1 MTAIMLASVALGGVD
16 YNRDVRPILSD
27 RCFACHGPDAAA
39 RKAGLRLDTREGA
52 LALLTSG
59 RAAVVAG
66 DPKHS
71 ELTARIHS
79 TDPDFVM
86 PPPKLKRPLSDA
98 ERSILVQW
106 IEDGAQVDQ
115 HWAFVAPR
123 EPRTMVAGPG
133 DAGTRDPIDRLI
145 RARLAGRG
153 LQPAPEA
160 DRVTLLRRASLAL
173 TGLPPTPEEIDAFV
187 ADQAPGAYERRIDA
201 LLASQRAAEH
211 MATTWLDLAR
221 FADTH
226 GYQSDGGSFTWP
238 WRDWL
243 LQSLHRNEP
252 YDRFVRA
259 IIAGDLLPDATT
271 QTRVATAFHRLHR
284 MTEEGGSISEEFRQE
299 GIADRVNTFGATFLG
314 LTLEC
319 ARCHDHK
326 YDPIPTAEF
335 YGLAAMFG
343 GIDENGLKSFA
354 HGGFQPPPTVRL
366 STPEQDAT
374 TTTLTAAALAT
385 RAAWSA
391 ALEASTAGATHGAT
405 TTPAPSIDPSAEGA
419 VAASAGVRTIDLPAP
434 IGHWPFDALA
444 DGQSPNTIDPSKPAT
459 TDRGRAEQLGVA
471 SLTAGHLGQAL
482 ACDGD
487 GGVSLQG
494 TGGLTRHD
502 PLTISLWLRPG
513 ERNARAAILHT
524 SGFYTNDADGS
535 GIELLLEHGR
545 LRWSVI
551 HLWPGSAA
559 SIQTTEP
566 LPLDRWTQVIVRWD
580 GMGRTTGL
588 TIWIDGVRAGTEIVR
603 DHLDGP
609 IAAAPIEVGSR
620 SRDAGFRSGAI
631 DDLKFWRQS
640 LTDAEL
646 AVLAGRE
653 PTASELA
660 AHAGWHATG
669 SQRDAARA
677 ARAALDA
684 HLDAIPRMPCMQ
696 DSPYA
701 RAAMVLTRGAY
712 DHPDPTRPVQPG
724 ALAAVLPFASSAG
737 ANRLDLAEWLADPRH
752 PLLARV
758 EVNRLWAQCFG
769 NGLVETLEN
778 FGTQGSAPVHPDV
791 LDLLAYD
798 FVHGPAA
805 WDRKAMLRR
814 IMLSA
819 TFRQS
824 SSVPAAARAQDP
836 ANTLLARGP
845 GVRLTAEQARDGAL
859 LAGGLLAERLGGPSV
874 RPYQQPGIAA
884 QAGQSDGYQPDTG
897 EGAHR
902 RSLYTFRKR
911 TVPPP
916 SMLTFDAGTR
926 EACQPRRSSTTTPMQ
941 AMALLNDPI
950 FVECAQAIAARA
962 MRDAPTRAARTA
974 RVFRLLAG
982 RAPYD
987 DELAPLTVLVAG
999 QAEAFAT
1006 DLAAARAVSGSDD
1019 PEQAALVLAASTVM
1033 ASDAFVMVR

>member
-1 MTAIMLASVALGGVD
+1 MLACSVLAGGID
-16 YNRDVRPILSD
+16 YNRDVRPILAD

-52 LALLTSG
+52 LALVADG
-59 RAAVVAG
+59 RTAVVAG
-66 DPKHS
+66 DPAHS
-71 ELTARIHS
+71 ELVARIHS
-79 TDPDFVM
+79 NDPDLVM
-86 PPPKLKRPLSDA
+86 PPPELKRPLSEA

-106 IEDGAQVDQ
+106 VEAGAPVDP
-115 HWAFVAPR
+115 HWAFVAPKAAEGR
-123 EPRTMVAGPG
+123 RRGATDGWS
-133 DAGTRDPIDRLI
+133 RDPLDELVLRT
-145 RARLAGRG
+145 LAERS
-153 LQPAPEA
+153 LRPAPEA
-160 DRVTLLRRASLAL
+160 DRATLLRRVSMAL
-173 TGLPPTPEEIDAFV
+173 TGLQPTPEEIDAFI
-187 ADQAPGAYERRIDA
+187 ADQAPGAYERRVDA
-201 LLASQRAAEH
+201 MLSSARAAEH

-226 GYQSDGGSFTWP
+226 GYQSDGPSFTWP

-243 LQSLHRNEP
+243 LRALDRNDP

-271 QTRVATAFHRLHR
+271 ETRVATAFHRLHR
-284 MTEEGGSISEEFRQE
+284 MTEEGGSITEEFRQE
-299 GIADRVNTFGATFLG
+299 GIADRVSTFGATFLG

-326 YDPIPTAEF
+326 YDPIPTEEF

-343 GIDENGLKSFA
+343 RIDENGMKSLA

-366 STPEQDAT
+366 ATPEQEAT
-374 TTTLTAAALAT
+374 MMDLAAKAQ
-385 RAAWSA
+385 AARTE
-391 ALEASTAGATHGAT
+391 LEAAFAAVQAADGAIAIPAAT
-405 TTPAPSIDPSAEGA
+405 
-419 VAASAGVRTIDLPAP
+419 
-434 IGHWPFDALA
+434 GHWPFDTLA
-444 DGQSPNTIDPSKPAT
+444 DGQSPNAIDPLKPAT
-459 TDRGRAEQLGVA
+459 TDRGRGEQLGMA
-471 SLTAGHLGQAL
+471 ALTAGQVGQAL

-487 GGVSLQG
+487 GGVALQG
-494 TGGLTRHD
+494 TGGLSRHD
-502 PLTISLWLRPG
+502 PITIALWMRPG
-513 ERNARAAILHT
+513 ERSARATILHT

-535 GIELLLEHGR
+535 GIELMLEDGR
-545 LRWSVI
+545 LRWSVL

-559 SIQTTEP
+559 SIRTVDE
-566 LPLDRWTQVIVRWD
+566 LPMGQWSLVTVAWD
-580 GMGRTTGL
+580 GLGRAAGL
-588 TIWIDGVRAGTEIVR
+588 SIWIDGRRARTDVVR

-620 SRDAGFRSGAI
+620 SRDAGFRGGSI
-631 DDLKFWRQS
+631 DELRFWRQA
-640 LTDAEL
+640 LTDAEV
-646 AVLAGRE
+646 AVLAARE
-653 PTASELA
+653 VTPDDRRSHAAWQAATA
-660 AHAGWHATG
+660 
-669 SQRDAARA
+669 QRERARTA
-677 ARAALDA
+677 IMALDA
-684 HLDAIPRMPCMQ
+684 HLDSIPRMPCMQ

-701 RAAMVLTRGAY
+701 RATMVLTRGAY
-712 DHPDPTRPVQPG
+712 DQPDPKRPVHPG
-724 ALAAVLPFASSAG
+724 AVAAVLPFASSAG
-737 ANRLDLAEWLADPRH
+737 ASRLDLAQWLIDPRH

-769 NGLVETLEN
+769 SGLVETVEN
-778 FGTQGSAPVHPDV
+778 FGTQGSAPIHPMV
-791 LDLLAYD
+791 LDLLAHD
-798 FVHGPAA
+798 FVHGPTA

-814 IMLSA
+814 IALSA

-824 SSVPAAARAQDP
+824 SSVQAAVRSQDP
-836 ANTLLARGP
+836 GNSLLARGP
-845 GVRLTAEQARDGAL
+845 SVRVSAEQARDSAL
-859 LAGGLLAERLGGPSV
+859 LAAGLLVERLGGPSV

-950 FVECAQAIAARA
+950 FIECAQAIAARA
-962 MRDAPTRAARTA
+962 MRDATTRTERIA

-982 RAPYD
+982 RAPHD
-987 DELAPLTVLVAG
+987 DELAPLTVLVAS
-999 QAEAFAT
+999 QAEVFAR
-1006 DLAAARAVSGSDD
+1006 DGAAARAVSGSDD

>member
-1 MTAIMLASVALGGVD
+1 MIAVMLASVALGGVD
-16 YNRDVRPILSD
+16 YNRDVRPILAD

-39 RKAGLRLDTREGA
+39 RKAGLRLDTRAGA
-52 LALLTSG
+52 LALLASG
-59 RAAVVAG
+59 HAAVVAG
-66 DPKHS
+66 DPQRS

-79 TDPDFVM
+79 TDPDLVM
-86 PPPKLKRPLSDA
+86 PPPELKRPLNEA
-98 ERSILVQW
+98 ERAILVQW
-106 IEDGAQVDQ
+106 IQEGAQVDP
-115 HWAFVAPR
+115 HWAFVAPHA
-123 EPRTMVAGPG
+123 PRAIPTAPS
-133 DAGTRDPIDRLI
+133 DAGARDPIDRLI
-145 RARLAGRG
+145 RARIAARG
-153 LQPAPEA
+153 LHPAPEA
-160 DRVTLLRRASLAL
+160 DRATLLRRASFVL
-173 TGLPPTPEEIDAFV
+173 TGLPPTPEEIDAFL

-201 LLASQRAAEH
+201 LLATQRAAEH

-221 FADTH
+221 CADTH
-226 GYQSDGGSFTWP
+226 GYQSDAPAFTWP

-243 LQSLHRNEP
+243 LQALHRNEP

-259 IIAGDLLPDATT
+259 IIAGDLLPEATT

-284 MTEEGGSISEEFRQE
+284 MTEEGGSIAEEFRQE
-299 GIADRVNTFGATFLG
+299 GIADRVSTFGATFLG

-326 YDPIPTAEF
+326 YDPIPTQEF

-343 GIDENGLKSFA
+343 SIDENGMKSYA

-366 STPEQDAT
+366 STPEQEATTASLAATAFATRTAWTTALAGASLDSIDAT
-374 TTTLTAAALAT
+374 V
-385 RAAWSA
+385 RN
-391 ALEASTAGATHGAT
+391 ASIDSPAEGRVVAAGA
-405 TTPAPSIDPSAEGA
+405 
-419 VAASAGVRTIDLPAP
+419 TIDLPAP

-444 DGQSPNTIDPSKPAT
+444 DGQSPNTTDPSKPAT
-459 TDRGRAEQLGVA
+459 TDRGRGEQLGVA
-471 SLTAGHLGQAL
+471 SLVAGHAGQAL

-502 PLTISLWLRPG
+502 PVTMSLWLRPG

-535 GIELLLEHGR
+535 GFELLLDHGR
-545 LRWSVI
+545 LRWSVM

-559 SIQTTEP
+559 SIQAAEP
-566 LPLDRWTQVIVRWD
+566 LTLDRWTHVVVRWD
-580 GMGRTTGL
+580 GLGQASGL
-588 TIWIDGVRAGTEIVR
+588 SIWIDGARAASEIVR

-620 SRDAGFRSGAI
+620 SRDAGFRAGAI
-631 DDLKFWRQS
+631 DELTIWRHA
-640 LTDAEL
+640 LTDAEV

-653 PTASELA
+653 PTDSERA
-660 AHAGWHATG
+660 AHAAWHAT
-669 SQRDAARA
+669 SSERAAAQAAR
-677 ARAALDA
+677 RALDA
-684 HLDAIPRMPCMQ
+684 HLDAMPSVPCMQ

-701 RAAMVLTRGAY
+701 RATMVLTRGAY
-712 DHPDPTRPVQPG
+712 DQPDPTRPVQPG
-724 ALAAVLPFASSAG
+724 AIAAVLPLAASAG
-737 ANRLDLAEWLADPRH
+737 ATRADLAAWLVDPRH

-778 FGTQGSAPVHPDV
+778 FGTQGSAPMHPDV
-791 LDLLAYD
+791 LDLLAHD
-798 FVHGPAA
+798 FVQGPSA

-814 IMLSA
+814 IVLSA

-824 SSVPAAARAQDP
+824 SAVDAAARAQDP
-836 ANTLLARGP
+836 ANMLLARGP
-845 GVRLTAEQARDGAL
+845 SVRVTAEQARDGAL
-859 LAGGLLAERLGGPSV
+859 LAGGLLVERMGGPSV
-874 RPYQQPGIAA
+874 RPYQQPGIAT
-884 QAGQSDGYQPDTG
+884 QAGQSDGYQPDAG

-926 EACQPRRSSTTTPMQ
+926 EACQSRRSSTTTPMQ

-950 FVECAQAIAARA
+950 FIECAQAIAARA
-962 MRDAPTRAARTA
+962 VHDAPTRAERIA

-982 RAPYD
+982 RAPHA

-999 QAEAFAT
+999 QVEAFAT
-1006 DLAAARAVSGSDD
+1006 DRASARAVSGSDD

>member
-1 MTAIMLASVALGGVD
+1 MIAVMLASVALGGVD
-16 YNRDVRPILSD
+16 YNRDVRPILAD

-39 RKAGLRLDTREGA
+39 RKAGLRLDTRAGA
-52 LALLTSG
+52 LALLASG
-59 RAAVVAG
+59 QAAVVAG
-66 DPKHS
+66 DPRRS
-71 ELTARIHS
+71 ELISRIHS
-79 TDPDFVM
+79 TDPDLVM
-86 PPPKLKRPLSDA
+86 PPPELKRPLNEA
-98 ERSILVQW
+98 ERAILVQW
-106 IEDGAQVDQ
+106 IQEGAQVDP
-115 HWAFVAPR
+115 HWAFVAPHA
-123 EPRTMVAGPG
+123 PRAIPAAPS
-133 DAGTRDPIDRLI
+133 DAGARDPIDRLI
-145 RARLAGRG
+145 RARIAARG
-153 LQPAPEA
+153 LHPAPDA
-160 DRVTLLRRASLAL
+160 DRATLLRRASFAL
-173 TGLPPTPEEIDAFV
+173 TGLPPTPEEIDAFI

-201 LLASQRAAEH
+201 LLATQRAAEH

-221 FADTH
+221 CADTH
-226 GYQSDGGSFTWP
+226 GYQSDAPALTWP

-243 LQSLHRNEP
+243 LQALHRNEP

-259 IIAGDLLPDATT
+259 IIAGDLLPEATT

-284 MTEEGGSISEEFRQE
+284 MTEEGGSIAEEFRQE
-299 GIADRVNTFGATFLG
+299 GIADRVSTFGATFLG

-326 YDPIPTAEF
+326 YDPIPTQEF

-343 GIDENGLKSFA
+343 SIDENGMKSFA

-366 STPEQDAT
+366 STPEQEAT

-385 RAAWSA
+385 RAALSA
-391 ALEASTAGATHGAT
+391 ALETTTAGATHGST
-405 TTPAPSIDPSAEGA
+405 TT
-419 VAASAGVRTIDLPAP
+419 PAP
-434 IGHWPFDALA
+434 IGHWPFDALI
-444 DGQSPNTIDPSKPAT
+444 DGQSPNTTDPSKPAT
-459 TDRGRAEQLGVA
+459 TDRGRGEQLGAA
-471 SLTAGHLGQAL
+471 SLVSGHAGQAL

-502 PLTISLWLRPG
+502 PVTMSLWLRPG
-513 ERNARAAILHT
+513 ERNTRATILHT

-535 GIELLLEHGR
+535 GFELLLDHGR
-545 LRWSVI
+545 LRWSVM

-559 SIQTTEP
+559 SIQAAEP
-566 LPLDRWTQVIVRWD
+566 LTLDRWTHVVVRWD
-580 GMGRTTGL
+580 GLGQASGL
-588 TIWIDGVRAGTEIVR
+588 SIWIDGARAASEIVR

-620 SRDAGFRSGAI
+620 SRDAGFRAGAI
-631 DDLKFWRQS
+631 DELTVWRHA
-640 LTDAEL
+640 LTDAEV

-653 PTASELA
+653 PTDSERA
-660 AHAGWHATG
+660 AHAAWHAT
-669 SQRDAARA
+669 SSERAAAQAAR
-677 ARAALDA
+677 RALDA

-701 RAAMVLTRGAY
+701 RATMVLTRGAY
-712 DHPDPTRPVQPG
+712 DQPDPTRPAQPG
-724 ALAAVLPFASSAG
+724 AIAAVLPFAASAG
-737 ANRLDLAEWLADPRH
+737 ATRADLAAWLVDPRH

-778 FGTQGSAPVHPDV
+778 FGTQGSAPMHPDV
-791 LDLLAYD
+791 LDLLAHD
-798 FVHGPAA
+798 FVQGPAA

-814 IMLSA
+814 IVLSA

-824 SSVPAAARAQDP
+824 SAVDAAARAQDP
-836 ANTLLARGP
+836 ANMLLARGP
-845 GVRLTAEQARDGAL
+845 SVRVTAEQARDGAL
-859 LAGGLLAERLGGPSV
+859 LAGGLLVERMGGPSV

-884 QAGQSDGYQPDTG
+884 QAGQSDGYQPDAG

-950 FVECAQAIAARA
+950 FIECAQAIAARA
-962 MRDAPTRAARTA
+962 VHDAPTRAGRIA

-982 RAPYD
+982 RAPHA

>member
-1 MTAIMLASVALGGVD
+1 
-16 YNRDVRPILSD
+16 
-27 RCFACHGPDAAA
+27 
-39 RKAGLRLDTREGA
+39 
-52 LALLTSG
+52 
-59 RAAVVAG
+59 AVVAG
-66 DPKHS
+66 DPAHS
-71 ELTARIHS
+71 ELVARIHS
-79 TDPDFVM
+79 NDPDLVM
-86 PPPKLKRPLSDA
+86 PPPELKRPLSEA

-106 IEDGAQVDQ
+106 VEAGAPVDP
-115 HWAFVAPR
+115 HWAFVAPKAPEGR
-123 EPRTMVAGPG
+123 RRGATDGWS
-133 DAGTRDPIDRLI
+133 RDPLDELVLRT
-145 RARLAGRG
+145 LAERS
-153 LQPAPEA
+153 LRPAPEA
-160 DRVTLLRRASLAL
+160 DRATLLRRVSMAL
-173 TGLPPTPEEIDAFV
+173 TGLPPTPEEIDAFI
-187 ADQAPGAYERRIDA
+187 ADQAPGAYERRVDA
-201 LLASQRAAEH
+201 MLSSPRAAEH

-226 GYQSDGGSFTWP
+226 GYQSDGPSFTWP

-243 LQSLHRNEP
+243 LHALNRNDP

-271 QTRVATAFHRLHR
+271 ETRVATAFHRLHR
-284 MTEEGGSISEEFRQE
+284 MTEEGGSIAEEFRQE
-299 GIADRVNTFGATFLG
+299 GIADRVSTFGATFLG

-326 YDPIPTAEF
+326 YDPIPTEEF

-343 GIDENGLKSFA
+343 RIDENGMKSFA

-366 STPEQDAT
+366 ATPEQEAT
-374 TTTLTAAALAT
+374 TASLAASANTTRSAWVAALQRVSVESKNAPASNT
-385 RAAWSA
+385 SIDASAEDRVAA
-391 ALEASTAGATHGAT
+391 AGATIDP
-405 TTPAPSIDPSAEGA
+405 PAP
-419 VAASAGVRTIDLPAP
+419 T
-434 IGHWPFDALA
+434 GHWPFDALA

-459 TDRGRAEQLGVA
+459 TDRGRGEQLGAA
-471 SLTAGHLGQAL
+471 SLVAGHAGQAL

-502 PLTISLWLRPG
+502 PVTISLWLRPG
-513 ERNARAAILHT
+513 ERSARATILHT

-535 GIELLLEHGR
+535 GFELLLDHGR

-566 LPLDRWTQVIVRWD
+566 LALDRWTHVAVRWE
-580 GMGRTTGL
+580 GMGQASGL
-588 TIWIDGVRAGTEIVR
+588 SIWIDGARAASEIVR

-631 DDLKFWRQS
+631 DELKLWRHA
-640 LTDAEL
+640 LTDAEVAL
-646 AVLAGRE
+646 LAGRE
-653 PTASELA
+653 PTQSERA
-660 AHAGWHATG
+660 AHAAWHASDAERTAAH
-669 SQRDAARA
+669 AAR
-677 ARAALDA
+677 RALDA

-701 RAAMVLTRGAY
+701 QATMVLTRGAY
-712 DHPDPTRPVQPG
+712 DQPDPKRPVHPG
-724 ALAAVLPFASSAG
+724 AVAAVLPFAPSAG
-737 ANRLDLAEWLADPRH
+737 ASRVDLAQWLVDPRH

-769 NGLVETLEN
+769 SGLVETVEN
-778 FGTQGSAPVHPDV
+778 FGTQGSAPIHPMM
-791 LDLLAYD
+791 LDLLAHD

-814 IMLSA
+814 IALSA

-824 SSVPAAARAQDP
+824 SSVPAAVRSHDP
-836 ANTLLARGP
+836 GNALLARGP
-845 GVRLTAEQARDGAL
+845 SVRVSAEQARDSAL
-859 LAGGLLAERLGGPSV
+859 LAAGLLIERLGGPSV

-884 QAGQSDGYQPDTG
+884 QAGQSDGYQPDAG

-950 FVECAQAIAARA
+950 FIECAQAIAARA
-962 MRDAPTRAARTA
+962 MRDATTRTERIA

-982 RAPYD
+982 RAPHD
-987 DELAPLTVLVAG
+987 DELAPLTVLVAS
-999 QAEAFAT
+999 QAEAFVT
-1006 DLAAARAVSGSDD
+1006 DLAAARAISGSDD
-1019 PEQAALVLAASTVM
+1019 PEHAALVLAASTVM